1 MIIEPTVRGT
11 WIAHGRA
18 GGIPFVAEADTR
30 EGAFLAALDAVYQGA
45 ARRTLAEL
53 NDRPHNPGA
62 PAS

>member
-1 MIIEPTVRGT
+1 MIIEPTIHGT

-45 ARRTLAEL
+45 ARRKLVEL
-53 NDRPHNPGA
+53 SAPQRNPAA